1 MVAVLGDQRLY
12 LFTGG
17 EPPALADLERRYSAQ
32 VAGSGDQD
40 EQWLNWIVRLD
51 STNEAVGF
59 VQATVQPQETKV
71 AWTTAAMWQG
81 IGYANE
87 AASAMATWLATSGAS
102 PLVAW
107 IHPDHVASHSI
118 ARALCLARTSEIDE
132 DGEQAW
138 RKRPAHLIQ
147 PVPANE
153 LLARNITTEGL
164 GQPIQSPP

>member
-1 MVAVLGDQRLY
+1 MAGLALTELVTDRLHLEPLTVDHAREMVAVLGDQRLY

-17 EPPALADLERRYSAQ
+17 GPPALADLERRYTAQ

-51 STNEAVGF
+51 STHQAVGF
-59 VQATVQPQETKV
+59 VQATVEPHGTEV
-71 AWTTAAMWQG
+71 AWTTGIMWQRN
-81 IGYANE
+81 GYANE
-87 AASAMATWLATSGAS
+87 ATSAMATWLKASGAS

-118 ARALCLARTSEIDE
+118 ATMLGLIRTSEIDE

-138 RKRPAHLIQ
+138 R
-147 PVPANE
+147 
-153 LLARNITTEGL
+153 
-164 GQPIQSPP
+164 